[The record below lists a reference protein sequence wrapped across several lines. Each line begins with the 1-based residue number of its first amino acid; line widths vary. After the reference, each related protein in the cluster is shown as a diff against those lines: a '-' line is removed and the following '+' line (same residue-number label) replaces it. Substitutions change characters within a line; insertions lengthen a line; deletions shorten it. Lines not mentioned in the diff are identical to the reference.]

1 MIIRNLKTSKKLVAE
16 VKVVQKEFL
25 KLNTYWTLIDCLDA
39 IIMYEHIKTNS
50 EAISGARIELKKIDD
65 LVNESIV
72 D

>member
-1 MIIRNLKTSKKLVAE
+1 MRNLKTTKKLVAE
-16 VKVVQKEFL
+16 VKAVQREFF
-25 KLNTYWTLIDCLDA
+25 KLDTYWTLIDCLDV
-39 IIMYEHIKTNS
+39 IIMHEHVKTNS